1 MSKQDKKE
9 LRQQIACEWLQENYL
24 QFGSLRHDVVADRLQ
39 IKAYKP
45 TPNPSLKGREE
56 CDGLL
61 AIGDRQELW
70 RNLTDKDINT
80 MVCQCVAESG
90 VNISVTEMWTA
101 LKSDMVPAV
110 HPLRAWLDGLRPYTA
125 DQPDWIDMVARQVHV
140 KNNDTENKIQQPKQL
155 DSTTYSARNNT
166 ASGTGEL
173 IFDDN
178 MDNLRPNQIAPHSPT
193 RLIGDPAHP
202 LGAQGEDKIQQPKQ
216 LDLTTNSARNNTASG
231 TEELILND
239 NIDNLRPNQIAP
251 HSPTRLIG
259 DPAHPLGAHGEN
271 THSRGRSILISPDGS
286 NDRFAYDSSGT
297 LSPLSSETPTSLSLQ
312 HNPAERLWRVCFK
325 KWFVAMVASWMKDE
339 VVNHTVLVLVGRQG
353 IYKTTWLDHLIPP
366 ALRPYSS
373 KLPLSGQISKD
384 DRLRLCENGM
394 LNIDELDAICG
405 REMNIMKSLLT
416 STDINERAA
425 YGRLKERKVRLA
437 SFCAS
442 TNKREFLTDITGN
455 RRWLP
460 FEVESIQNPFY
471 TTLPYEM
478 MYAQAVYLVQN
489 DFNYWFDMDEI
500 EVMEQHNEEFRAQE
514 NEEELLKVYFAVPAA
529 NSMNSKFLTTAEI
542 SEKLVSAG
550 NIKRP
555 MSLSRL
561 GMILGQH
568 GFIASRQGT
577 PARRGWIVYERDSE
591 EINAERKLLSKTPIA
606 STDSIY

>member
-1 MSKQDKKE
+1 MSKKDKQE
-9 LRQQIACEWLQENYL
+9 LRQQIACEWLHENYL
-24 QFGSLRHDVVADRLQ
+24 QFGNLRHDVVADRLQ
-39 IKAYKP
+39 VRCAH
-45 TPNPSLKGREE
+45 SLGEE
-56 CDGLL
+56 
-61 AIGDRQELW
+61 AIGRLGERQELW

-80 MVCQCVAESG
+80 MVCQCVAEKG
-90 VNISVTEMWTA
+90 VNISTNEMWTA

-110 HPLRAWLDGLRPYTA
+110 HPLRAWLDELRPYTA
-125 DQPDWIDMVARQVHV
+125 DQPDWIDIVARQVRV
-140 KNNDTENKIQQPKQL
+140 K
-155 DSTTYSARNNT
+155 
-166 ASGTGEL
+166 
-173 IFDDN
+173 
-178 MDNLRPNQIAPHSPT
+178 
-193 RLIGDPAHP
+193 P
-202 LGAQGEDKIQQPKQ
+202 LGEEAKGDK
-216 LDLTTNSARNNTASG
+216 ARG
-231 TEELILND
+231 EELWH
-239 NIDNLRPNQIAP
+239 A
-251 HSPTRLIG
+251 
-259 DPAHPLGAHGEN
+259 
-271 THSRGRSILISPDGS
+271 
-286 NDRFAYDSSGT
+286 
-297 LSPLSSETPTSLSLQ
+297 
-312 HNPAERLWRVCFK
+312 CFK

-366 ALRPYSS
+366 ALRLYSS

-514 NEEELLKVYFAVPAA
+514 NEEQLLPILFDIPAEGKGEF
-529 NSMNSKFLTTAEI
+529 MTTAEI
-542 SEKLVSAG
+542 SERLVTYG
-550 NIKRP
+550 NIKKP
-555 MSLSRL
+555 MKTRQL
-561 GMILGQH
+561 GMLMAKK
-568 GFIASRQGT
+568 GFQKKQVFLSGT
-577 PARRGWIVYERDSE
+577 NVRGWMVYNRQID
-591 EINAERKLLSKTPIA
+591 EIKLAKNI
-606 STDSIY
+606 

>member
-1 MSKQDKKE
+1 MSKKDKQE
-9 LRQQIACEWLQENYL
+9 LRQQIACEWLHENYL
-24 QFGSLRHDVVADRLQ
+24 QFGNLRHDVVADRLQ
-39 IKAYKP
+39 VRCAH
-45 TPNPSLKGREE
+45 SLGEE
-56 CDGLL
+56 
-61 AIGDRQELW
+61 AIGRLGERQELW

-110 HPLRAWLDGLRPYTA
+110 HPLRAWLQELQPWTPDR
-125 DQPDWIDMVARQVHV
+125 PDWIDFIARQVHV
-140 KNNDTENKIQQPKQL
+140 KTNDTECGINK
-155 DSTTYSARNNT
+155 
-166 ASGTGEL
+166 
-173 IFDDN
+173 
-178 MDNLRPNQIAPHSPT
+178 DNLNNLCARPTLA
-193 RLIGDPAHP
+193 LAK
-202 LGAQGEDKIQQPKQ
+202 EDI
-216 LDLTTNSARNNTASG
+216 
-231 TEELILND
+231 
-239 NIDNLRPNQIAP
+239 
-251 HSPTRLIG
+251 
-259 DPAHPLGAHGEN
+259 
-271 THSRGRSILISPDGS
+271 
-286 NDRFAYDSSGT
+286 
-297 LSPLSSETPTSLSLQ
+297 SPLSQQQSVSSPLSNVGEAEELSMLSSEQTNPLSLQ
-312 HNPAERLWRVCFK
+312 DSPADRLWRACFK
-325 KWFVAMVASWMKDE
+325 KWFVAMVASWMNDE

-500 EVMEQHNEEFRAQE
+500 EVMEQHNEDFRAQE
-514 NEEELLKVYFAVPAA
+514 NEEQLLPILFDIPAEGKGEF
-529 NSMNSKFLTTAEI
+529 MTTAEI
-542 SEKLVSAG
+542 SERLVTYG
-550 NIKRP
+550 NIKKP
-555 MSLSRL
+555 MKTRQL
-561 GMILGQH
+561 GMLMAKK
-568 GFIASRQGT
+568 GFQKKQVFLSGT
-577 PARRGWIVYERDSE
+577 NVRGWMVYNRQID
-591 EINAERKLLSKTPIA
+591 EIKLAKNI
-606 STDSIY
+606 